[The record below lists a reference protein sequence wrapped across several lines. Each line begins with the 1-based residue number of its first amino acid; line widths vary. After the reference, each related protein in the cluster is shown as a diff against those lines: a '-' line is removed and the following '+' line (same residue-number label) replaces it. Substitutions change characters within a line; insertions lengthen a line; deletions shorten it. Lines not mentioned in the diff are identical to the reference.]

1 MVPERPVPSVQGPAA
16 VNATLTLEV
25 QQRGCRRVTARR
37 GIAEEGAG
45 RTGPSPPV
53 HCPHPAAPPGPSG
66 RPAQSSSLACVSAL
80 GFVPSLSCP
89 GQHGRRPGPPA
100 LSSALPG
107 GSPVGPAASLHHVQ
121 SGGHGPRA
129 VPSSEVSVRPCE
141 SRAYRLGGC
150 SSQPP
155 SAPRAFLSV
164 ALGPAV
170 KGPPPATIPSA
181 SSAQNAPGS
190 CFTEHSLE
198 TGL

>member
-1 MVPERPVPSVQGPAA
+1 MQLAPPSLWRCNSGAAGVSQPAEA
-16 VNATLTLEV
+16 SRRREQDAQDPAPLCIAPTLPL
-25 QQRGCRRVTARR
+25 Q
-37 GIAEEGAG
+37 
-45 RTGPSPPV
+45 PSW
-53 HCPHPAAPPGPSG
+53 ALPGPSG

-107 GSPVGPAASLHHVQ
+107 SSPAGPAASLHHMQ
-121 SGGHGPRA
+121 SGGHGSCA

-141 SRAYRLGGC
+141 SRAYKLGAC

-155 SAPRAFLSV
+155 SAPRAFLSA

-170 KGPPPATIPSA
+170 KGPPPATTPST

-190 CFTEHSLE
+190 CFTEHGLE